1 MRRRSPTKDS
11 LARNV
16 LWLRRKR
23 GYSQAELAL
32 RARVTQ
38 ALVSAVEGRRANP
51 TVETLERMARVLRV
65 SVADL
70 FTEAET

>member
-1 MRRRSPTKDS
+1 MGRRSSTKDT

-16 LWLRRKR
+16 LRLRRKR
-23 GYSQAELAL
+23 EYSQADLAL

-38 ALVSAVEGRRANP
+38 ALVSALELGRANP
-51 TVETLERMARVLRV
+51 TVETLERMARALGV

-70 FTEAET
+70 FAPIEP